1 MARVMYFDSLMGCK
15 KTCLTVKGDRVN
27 LGTLGPFSVGVNR
40 NYHPQK
46 DIPIFLRGTGKDNN
60 VLTGSS
66 EGDVSMLKVS
76 DCKMDYPC
84 PEY

>member
-15 KTCLTVKGDRVN
+15 KTCLTVKGDRGN